1 MQAGMKV
8 LVTGAA
14 GFLGRRFVT
23 DPVERG
29 DTVIGV
35 DNESATGFHWPD
47 GIYTKRRV
55 DAGDW
60 FLSADVHVDLA
71 YHFAAPVGG
80 RVKIEGDPLF
90 NADSLR
96 LDSLFFRWAVKYAK
110 RAVYPSSSAV
120 YGVNLQKG
128 SGTALREPMF
138 QPEANMWPVPDEM
151 YGFTKMAGEVLASK
165 AARYGLD
172 TLVLRP
178 FSGYGEDQSLDYP
191 VPAICERV
199 RRREDPLV
207 VWGSGEQ
214 SRDFIHVDDIVG
226 ATAALLSEGHRGYRA
241 VNLGWGKPVTFKQLA
256 AAASVVANYYPHIS
270 TDESKPVGVAAR
282 YADPGEMLKVY
293 KPQVTLAEGLRRII
307 ER

>member
-1 MQAGMKV
+1 MKI

-14 GFLGRRFVT
+14 GFLGRRFVRYHV
-23 DPVERG
+23 DRG

-35 DNESATGFHWPD
+35 DNESATGFRWAE
-47 GIYTKRRV
+47 GIYAKRRV

-60 FLSADVHVDLA
+60 FLSADVYVDLA

-96 LDSLFFRWAVKYAK
+96 LDSLFFRWAVG
-110 RAVYPSSSAV
+110 RAGCAIYPSSSAV
-120 YGVNLQKG
+120 YGTDLQNRPNPERLQEG
-128 SGTALREPMF
+128 MFEPSDLF
-138 QPEANMWPVPDEM
+138 WAAPDEM
-151 YGFTKMAGEVLASK
+151 YGFTKLAGEVLASK
-165 AARYGLD
+165 AANYGLD

-199 RRREDPLV
+199 RQRKDPLV

-226 ATAALLSEGHRGYRA
+226 ATAALLAQGHKGYRA
-241 VNLGWGKPVTFKQLA
+241 VNLGSGKPTTFKQVA
-256 AAASVVANYYPHIS
+256 AAAALVAGYTPEIS
-270 TDESKPVGVAAR
+270 TDESKPVGVAVR
-282 YADPGEMLKVY
+282 YSDNSEMLKVY
-293 KPQVTLAEGLRRII
+293 QPKVSLVEGLRRII